1 MPRESSKSAIDD
13 RVRLEHML
21 EAARDIRTF
30 VAGRSRPDLDS
41 DPMLTRALTNAV
53 QQIGEAAANIADDAR
68 ARAPK
73 LP

>member
-1 MPRESSKSAIDD
+1 
-13 RVRLEHML
+13 
-21 EAARDIRTF
+21 
-30 VAGRSRPDLDS
+30 
-41 DPMLTRALTNAV
+41 MLTRALTNAV